1 MTDVTRWN
9 VRVDP
14 ELCQGSGMC
23 AGTVPEVFALD
34 GMRDGREHA
43 RVKADGIEPDERVL
57 DAADI
62 CPALAITVHDGASV
76 IAPSRD

>member
-1 MTDVTRWN
+1 MTWK

-14 ELCQGSGMC
+14 QLCQGSGMC

-34 GMRDGREHA
+34 GERA
-43 RVKADGIEPDERVL
+43 RVRAEGIEPDERVL

-62 CPALAITVHDGASV
+62 CPAMAITVHDGASV
-76 IAPSRD
+76 IGPHRD

>member
-1 MTDVTRWN
+1 MTKWN

-14 ELCQGSGMC
+14 NLCQGSGMC

-34 GMRDGREHA
+34 GIRAGREHA
-43 RVKADGIEPDERVL
+43 RVKADEIEPDERVL

-62 CPALAITVHDGASV
+62 CPALAITVQDGSSV
-76 IAPSRD
+76 IGPRRD

>member
-1 MTDVTRWN
+1 MAWN

-14 ELCQGSGMC
+14 QLCQASGMC

-34 GMRDGREHA
+34 GEHA
-43 RVKADGIEPDERVL
+43 RVRADGTEPDERVL

-62 CPALAITVHDGASV
+62 CPAQAITVHDGKSV
-76 IAPSRD
+76 IGPRRD

>member
-1 MTDVTRWN
+1 MTWN

-14 ELCQGSGMC
+14 KLCQGSGMC

-34 GMRDGREHA
+34 GERA
-43 RVKADGIEPDERVL
+43 RVRAEGTEPDERVL

-62 CPALAITVHDGASV
+62 CPALAITVHDEASV
-76 IAPSRD
+76 IGPRRD

>member
-1 MTDVTRWN
+1 MTWN

-34 GMRDGREHA
+34 GEHA
-43 RVKADGIEPDERVL
+43 HARADGIEPDERVL

-62 CPALAITVHDGASV
+62 CPALAITVHDGTTV
-76 IAPSRD
+76 IGPRRD

>member
-1 MTDVTRWN
+1 MTWN

-14 ELCQGSGMC
+14 ELCQASGMC
-23 AGTVPEVFALD
+23 AGTVPGVFALD
-34 GMRDGREHA
+34 GEHA

-62 CPALAITVHDGASV
+62 CPAQAITVHDGTSV
-76 IAPSRD
+76 IGPRRD